1 MNDEEIKQTV
11 RETYGRIAVAPDG
24 PADAAKADDCG
35 CGCAPQSTAEAAACA
50 PQATAEAADCGC
62 GCDAP
67 EATIDAPEAAIDAA
81 GCCGSSTSAMAD
93 SLSRVVGY
101 SDGELGAI
109 PDGANLGL
117 GCGNPTALASL
128 KEGETVLDLGAGGG
142 IDCFLASNAVG
153 KTGRVIGVDMTA
165 EMVSRARANA
175 EKGGYQNVDFR
186 LGEIENLPVADGTV
200 DAIISNCVINLSPD
214 KPRVFSEAFRALKP
228 GGRLMVSDIVL
239 IGELPEDVKNS
250 LAAYA
255 GCVAGALPRDEY
267 LAALADAGFKD
278 VEIVTEKAIGSGEV
292 EAAISSVNV
301 RAVKPE

>member
-1 MNDEEIKQTV
+1 MKDEEIKQTV
-11 RETYGRIAVAPDG
+11 RDTYARIAAG
-24 PADAAKADDCG
+24 PGRSAGGAA
-35 CGCAPQSTAEAAACA
+35 
-50 PQATAEAADCGC
+50 AEAADCGC

-67 EATIDAPEAAIDAA
+67 EAMSDAASCCGPQANAEAA
-81 GCCGSSTSAMAD
+81 GCAPQAGTEAASCCAPSTGGLADAM
-93 SLSRVVGY
+93 SRVVGY
-101 SDGELGAI
+101 SDGELGSI
-109 PDGANLGL
+109 PEGANLGL

-128 KEGETVLDLGAGGG
+128 KEGETALDLGAGGG

-153 KTGRVIGVDMTA
+153 KTGHVIGVDMTA

-175 EKGGYQNVDFR
+175 ERGGYENVDFR

-214 KPRVFSEAFRALKP
+214 KPRVFSEAFRTLKP

-239 IGELPEDVKNS
+239 TGELPEEVRQS

-255 GCVAGALPRDEY
+255 GCVAGALPKEEY
-267 LAALADAGFKD
+267 LVGLADAGFKD
-278 VEIVTEKAIGSGEV
+278 VEIVTETAIGSGEV
-292 EAAISSVNV
+292 EGAIASVNV